1 MASSVTDRECSLLR
15 SQLGLPA
22 APMVDVGVR
31 TTLDFFRNYL
41 NADPF
46 TWISYIRGI
55 DFHSRVE
62 DLTIAPPIK
71 LSRHKSTGSAR
82 PKPFA
87 YFTVPGTSQ
96 YTTGTSFQESVFERF
111 TVPHRMRC
119 LKSRASGI
127 KFDPEDRI
135 VRSGGGVQFIL
146 SSIDA
151 SRLKKLA

>member
-1 MASSVTDRECSLLR
+1 MASSITDRECNLMKA
-15 SQLGLPA
+15 QLGLPTA
-22 APMVDVGVR
+22 DMVDAGVR

-41 NADPF
+41 NTDPF
-46 TWISYIRGI
+46 VWISYIRGI

-62 DLTIAPPIK
+62 DLTIKPPVK

-96 YTTGTSFQESVFERF
+96 YSTGTSFQESVYELFA
-111 TVPHRMRC
+111 VPHPMRS

-127 KFDPEDRI
+127 KFDPEDRV
-135 VRSGGGVQFIL
+135 VRSGGGVQYIL

-151 SRLKKLA
+151 SRLIKTA

>member
-1 MASSVTDRECSLLR
+1 MQGIGGAPLASSVTGRECSLMKA
-15 SQLGLPA
+15 QLGLPA
-22 APMVDVGVR
+22 APMVDAGIR

-46 TWISYIRGI
+46 AWISYIRGI

-96 YTTGTSFQESVFERF
+96 YKTGTSFQESVFELF
-111 TVPHRMRC
+111 AVPHLMRS
-119 LKSRASGI
+119 LKSRASALMC
-127 KFDPEDRI
+127 DLLEH
-135 VRSGGGVQFIL
+135 IL
-146 SSIDA
+146 G
-151 SRLKKLA
+151 